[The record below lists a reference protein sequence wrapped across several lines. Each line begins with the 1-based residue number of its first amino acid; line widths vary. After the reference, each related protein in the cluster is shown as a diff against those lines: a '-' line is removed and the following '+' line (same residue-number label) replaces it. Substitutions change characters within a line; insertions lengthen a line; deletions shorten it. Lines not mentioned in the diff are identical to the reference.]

1 MATPARTA
9 ADAAAR
15 LAARLRFRHLQL
27 LLALERAGSLRG
39 AAQGMN
45 LTQPALSKALAE
57 IEAAFGV
64 PLFERNA
71 RGLKATP
78 RGRVALQGAALLLA
92 QLGQLQQ
99 ELTAAAPALLLRLGA
114 PPFVA
119 HGYLPPLLARL
130 TAATPPVQVSLLE
143 ERVPLLL
150 RALAAGE
157 VDALVSTHPAQMPE
171 DLGAELAFERLFDA
185 DFEVIAPPAHA
196 LAPSRRVDWA
206 QLARER
212 WVLPG
217 PDSMLRR
224 VLDECFRRAGV
235 VAPAPVVESTS
246 PVTNVE
252 LVARGL
258 GLGAAPGPA
267 VQPAVAQGRV
277 ARLRVAPAVPPAPVA
292 LITRA
297 GPRNAR
303 VDALRAALRRS
314 G

>member
-1 MATPARTA
+1 MSAPAPTP

-27 LLALERAGSLRG
+27 LLALEREGSLRG
-39 AAQGMN
+39 AAQGLN

-71 RGLKATP
+71 RGLKPTQ
-78 RGRVALQGAALLLA
+78 RGRIALQGAALLLA

-99 ELTAAAPALLLRLGA
+99 ELTTAAPALLLRLGA

-130 TAATPPVQVSLLE
+130 TTATPPVQVSLLE
-143 ERVPLLL
+143 ERVPMLL

-157 VDALVSTHPAQMPE
+157 VDALVSTHPAHLPE
-171 DLGAELAFERLFDA
+171 DLGAELDFEPLFDA

-196 LAPSRRVDWA
+196 LARSRRVAWK

-217 PDSMLRR
+217 SNSMLRR
-224 VLDECFRRAGV
+224 VLEECFRRAGA
-235 VAPAPVVESTS
+235 VAPMPVVESTS

-252 LVARGL
+252 LVAQGL
-258 GLGAAPGPA
+258 GLGAAPAPA
-267 VQPAVAQGRV
+267 AQPAVAQGRV

-314 G
+314 A

>member
-1 MATPARTA
+1 MAASSGAA
-9 ADAAAR
+9 ADAAGR

-27 LLALERAGSLRG
+27 LLALEREGSLRG

-57 IEAAFGV
+57 IESAFGV

-71 RGLKATP
+71 RGLKPTP

-92 QLGQLQQ
+92 QLGQVQQ
-99 ELTAAAPALLLRLGA
+99 ELSAAAPALLLRVGA

-119 HGYLPPLLARL
+119 HGYLPPVLARL
-130 TAATPPVQVSLLE
+130 TTATPPVQVVLLE
-143 ERVPLLL
+143 ERVPMLL

-157 VDALVSTHPAQMPE
+157 VDALVSSHPARMPD
-171 DLGAELAFERLFDA
+171 DLGAELAFEKLFDA
-185 DFEVIAPPAHA
+185 DFEVIAPPGHA
-196 LAPSRRVDWA
+196 LARSRRVGWA

-217 PDSMLRR
+217 RDSMLRR
-224 VLDECFRRAGV
+224 VLDECFLRAG
-235 VAPAPVVESTS
+235 AAGPAPMVESTS

-252 LVARGL
+252 MVAQGL
-258 GLGAAPGPA
+258 GLGAAPAPA
-267 VQPAVAQGRV
+267 AQPAVAQGRV
-277 ARLRVAPAVPPAPVA
+277 ARLRVSPAMPPAPVA

-303 VDALRAALRRS
+303 VDALRSALRGRA
-314 G
+314 